1 MFENTRL
8 FQGYNLSQGIR
19 IIQSYSSFL
28 LLKYTY
34 IQGYVF
40 QLRGV
45 IIKEELNYELY
56 KIHLR
61 TAQELGNTWHII
73 HNSILDSINREI

>member
-61 TAQELGNTWHII
+61 TAQEWGNTWHII